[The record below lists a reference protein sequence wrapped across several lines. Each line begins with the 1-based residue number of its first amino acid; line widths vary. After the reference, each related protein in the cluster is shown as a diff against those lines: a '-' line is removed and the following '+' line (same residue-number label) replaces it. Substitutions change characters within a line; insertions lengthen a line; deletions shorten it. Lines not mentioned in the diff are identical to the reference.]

1 MEINVYL
8 VGIAGG
14 SGSGKTTFAKKV
26 INLVK
31 DDIAILHMDSYY
43 LHDQPEIHFTAKG
56 NPNFDHP
63 KAFDWE
69 LLRTH
74 LQELKNGNPIEVPVY
89 DFVTSSRLK
98 ETKTVKPT
106 SVILFEGIFSIF
118 DQEIRN
124 LLDIR
129 CFLHVDADIRIAR
142 RINRDVNERGR
153 TLESVISQYYET
165 VRPMYNKFLAPQKDY
180 ADFII
185 GEETDIAASILSAKL
200 NELSEMSGYDLKSSN
215 LERKDFNLSVHQVN
229 LNHE

>member
-1 MEINVYL
+1 VYL
-8 VGIAGG
+8 IGISGG
-14 SGSGKTTFAKKV
+14 SGSGKTTFANKL
-26 INLVK
+26 INMVSE
-31 DDIAILHMDSYY
+31 DISILHMDSYY
-43 LHDQPEIHFTAKG
+43 LHEQPIEHYTANG
-56 NPNFDHP
+56 NANFDHP
-63 KAFDWE
+63 AAFDWE

-74 LQELKNGNPIEVPVY
+74 LTELKKGNPIEVPVY
-89 DFVTSSRLK
+89 DFVTSARLK
-98 ETKTVKPT
+98 ETKTLKP
-106 SVILFEGIFSIF
+106 SDVIVFEGIFSLF
-118 DQEIRN
+118 DKEIRD

-185 GEETDIAASILSAKL
+185 GEETSIAASILSAKV
-200 NELSEMSGYDLKSSN
+200 NELYKLGEYCLQQTNLNRGELDL
-215 LERKDFNLSVHQVN
+215 DGHQVN

>member
-1 MEINVYL
+1 MYL

-31 DDIAILHMDSYY
+31 EDISILHMDSYY
-43 LHDQPEIHFTAKG
+43 LHIQPENHYTAKG

-63 KAFDWE
+63 AAFDWE

-98 ETKTVKPT
+98 ETVTIRPT
-106 SVILFEGIFSIF
+106 GVILFEGIFSIF

-153 TLESVISQYYET
+153 SLESVISQYYET

-180 ADFII
+180 ADFSI
-185 GEETDIAASILSAKL
+185 GEETGIAASILSAKL
-200 NELSEMSGYDLKSSN
+200 NELSEVGLYDLEKAN
-215 LERKDFNLSVHQVN
+215 LERKDFNYSEHQVN

>member
-1 MEINVYL
+1 MYL
-8 VGIAGG
+8 VGVAGG

-31 DDIAILHMDSYY
+31 EDISILHMDSYY
-43 LHDQPEIHFTAKG
+43 LHEQPKKHYSAKG

-63 KAFDWE
+63 AAFDWE

-74 LQELKNGNPIEVPVY
+74 LSELKKGNSIEVPVY
-89 DFVTSSRLK
+89 DFVTSSRLT
-98 ETKTVKPT
+98 ETVTLEPT

-153 TLESVISQYYET
+153 TLESVIDQYYET
-165 VRPMYNKFLAPQKDY
+165 VRPMYNKFLAPQRDH
-180 ADFII
+180 ADFSI

-200 NELSEMSGYDLKSSN
+200 NELSSIGSYDLNEASLNRSS
-215 LERKDFNLSVHQVN
+215 FNFSEHQVN
-229 LNHE
+229 MSHEQ